1 MREFAYKIRLIIAI
15 IIFVSIISFG
25 VFLFLNPQVLH
36 NLPMF
41 KIGLIS
47 VVTIL
52 LAALLFGRIGCSLV
66 CPFGIF
72 QEIVS
77 LFFDRQNEKRP
88 NWIGKY
94 IILLLFFVAF
104 GILAFKYK
112 EITALNIPFMF
123 LVFTFSL
130 FVITG
135 ILSAFKDRI
144 FCTHIC
150 PCGTLVG
157 LLSKISLFKLTIDK
171 EKCVCCGICERNCPS
186 CSVESLEESIDN
198 ETCVKCLKCMSNC
211 PKGAIGISFLKK

>member
-1 MREFAYKIRLIIAI
+1 MREFTYKIRLIIAI
-15 IIFVSIISFG
+15 IIFVSIISSG

-36 NLPMF
+36 NLPIF

-94 IILLLFFVAF
+94 IILLLFFIVS
-104 GILAFKYK
+104 GIFAVKYK
-112 EITALNIPFMF
+112 KITDLNINLTLEYCKNNKIYAKIITYSNLFGKYFNYNENNFTIKHMF
-123 LVFTFSL
+123 QL
-130 FVITG
+130 
-135 ILSAFKDRI
+135 
-144 FCTHIC
+144 
-150 PCGTLVG
+150 
-157 LLSKISLFKLTIDK
+157 
-171 EKCVCCGICERNCPS
+171 NC
-186 CSVESLEESIDN
+186 
-198 ETCVKCLKCMSNC
+198 
-211 PKGAIGISFLKK
+211 

>member
-25 VFLFLNPQVLH
+25 VFLFLNPQVLY
-36 NLPMF
+36 NLPIF

-47 VVTIL
+47 VLAIL

-94 IILLLFFVAF
+94 IILLLFVVVF
-104 GILAFKYK
+104 GVLAFKYK

-123 LVFTFSL
+123 LVFTIGL

-135 ILSAFKDRI
+135 VLSAFKDRI

-150 PCGTLVG
+150 PCGTFVG

-211 PKGAIGISFLKK
+211 PKGAIGISFFKK